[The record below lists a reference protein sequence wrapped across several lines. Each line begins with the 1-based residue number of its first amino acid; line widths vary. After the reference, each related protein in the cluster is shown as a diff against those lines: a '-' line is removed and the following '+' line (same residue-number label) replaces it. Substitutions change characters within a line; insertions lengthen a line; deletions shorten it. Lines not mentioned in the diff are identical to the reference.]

1 MAKKNNEAKVVISA
15 DTSRFDDAIKK
26 SNSEMSKLR
35 AELKL
40 NAEQMK
46 TTGETAEGL
55 ENKHKIL
62 ANQLSTA
69 QEKTT
74 ALSQKLEDAREHYE
88 GNSEVIEKLEK
99 QLLYA
104 QIAEEKIKQA
114 IQECETALSNHTE
127 EAEDNRN
134 ALEKLAATIEEQ
146 EAELGRLKKEYQN
159 AVLSYGKTSTEARN
173 LERAIGTLSGELKQN
188 RAELA
193 NTERSA
199 NALDKSFDEADE
211 GADQLVEGFTVMKG
225 AMASLVA
232 EGITRVVDGFASI
245 ATGAFSLANDVD
257 SATNAFIAKTGASTE
272 SANEFEE
279 SMIDIYNG
287 NYGENF
293 DDISASMATVKTAF
307 DDISTEKLGDLT
319 QRAIILRDTFDFDVT
334 ESVRGANS
342 MIDQFGI
349 TADEAFNL
357 VAQGAQ
363 NGLNQNGDLLDV
375 INEYSVHFKNAGYS
389 AEDMFNMLANGV
401 ESGTWSVDKLG
412 DAVKEFNIR
421 MSDGSAKDA
430 VEALGFSWEKV
441 SEDWGKGGDSAK
453 EVFSMMFNELDGL
466 ENTTEG
472 YSIGVGL
479 LGTMYEDLGHDAVL
493 ALTSTKGEIST
504 TKNALDEINSVKYD
518 DLGSAFEGIKRNLQT
533 SVAEPIKNEVMPAV
547 NEFIED
553 TDWQTVGATIGSV
566 FADVANGAIAIAE
579 GVKSA
584 VSWMQE
590 HKGVTIAVAAVIG
603 TLATAIG
610 IVTTAIKA
618 YNIVQGIKAA
628 MEAANVTTLG
638 ALAAAQWAV
647 IAPYVAVV
655 AAIVAVIAIIIL
667 CVKYWDE
674 IVAAVKGA
682 WEKIKEVLSSWGE
695 WINTNVIQP
704 VANFFSGLWEG
715 VKGTA
720 VTIWEGIKSFFS
732 GIPEWFSTNIIEP
745 IKSFFT
751 GLWEGLKLIWDGI
764 CNVVSFAFQFIVG
777 IITTAFQLITLP
789 FQLIWENCKQYVF
802 AAWEWIKSVI
812 SAGINTAKTVIT
824 TVMTAVYNFFVSIW
838 TSIKDFFVSVWNAIK
853 DFLSPVI
860 EGIKNGISTAWNAV
874 KNTTTT
880 VFNAVKAFITT
891 VWTAIKGV
899 ISTAWEGIKS
909 AVSTA
914 INAVKSTVSSVF
926 NAVKS
931 TVSNIWNGIKTTIS
945 TVWNGIKSGVSNAIN
960 GVKNTVS
967 SVFDSVKSKVTSVWN
982 AIKSAI
988 TKPIEEAKNKV
999 KSVVDAIQG
1008 FFSGMKLEFPKIK
1021 MPHFSVTG
1029 KFSLDPPSVPKLGIE
1044 WYREGAIMT
1053 KPTIFGMNGNSL
1065 MAGGEAGAEAI
1076 LPIDKL
1082 EGYISDVVERS
1093 VTVVNLQALA
1103 DSIEAL
1109 ANRPVNIG
1117 INGKQLA
1124 KASAS
1129 DYDNV
1134 NGLRSTFI
1142 SRGLAIE

>member
-1 MAKKNNEAKVVISA
+1 MAKKDNEAKIIFSA
-15 DTSRFDDAIKK
+15 ETGGFNTAIKK
-26 SNSEMSKLR
+26 ANDEMSKLR

-55 ENKHKIL
+55 ENKHRIL
-62 ANQLSTA
+62 TNQLEVA
-69 QEKTT
+69 QDKTT
-74 ALSQKLEDAREHYE
+74 ALSQKLDKAREIFGE
-88 GNSEVIEKLEK
+88 NSAEVSKLET
-99 QLLYA
+99 QLTNA
-104 QIAEEKIKQA
+104 RIAEEKIKQA
-114 IQECETALSNHTE
+114 IQQCETALSRQ
-127 EAEDNRN
+127 AESATDNRN
-134 ALEKLAATIEEQ
+134 ALQKLTDEIEEQ
-146 EAELGRLKKEYQN
+146 QGELNRLKSEYQN
-159 AVLSYGKTSTEARN
+159 AVLTYGKTSTEARE
-173 LERAIGTLSGELKQN
+173 LGTAIETLSDELKQN

-199 NALDKSFDEADE
+199 NALDNSFEEVDE
-211 GADQLVEGFTVMKG
+211 GAELLVEGFTVMKG

-232 EGITRVVDGFASI
+232 DGITKVAEGLKNV
-245 ATGAFSLANDVD
+245 ATEAFTMADDID
-257 SATNAFIAKTGASTE
+257 SATDSFVAKTGE
-272 SANEFEE
+272 SKEAAGEFEAA
-279 SMIDIYNG
+279 MVDIYNG
-287 NYGENF
+287 NYGESF
-293 DDISASMATVKTAF
+293 EDISSSMATVKTAF
-307 DDISTEKLGDLT
+307 GEISADKLENLT
-319 QRAIILRDTFDFDVT
+319 QKALVMRDTFDFDVT

-421 MSDGSAKDA
+421 MSDGSAKEA

-441 SEDWGKGGDSAK
+441 SEDWGKGGNSAK

-493 ALTSTKGEIST
+493 AMTSTKGEIST
-504 TKNALDEINSVKYD
+504 TKNALDEIDSVKYD
-518 DLGSAFEGIKRNLQT
+518 NLGSAFEGIKRNLQT
-533 SVAEPIKNEVMPAV
+533 SVAEPIKNEVMPVV
-547 NEFIED
+547 NEFIEE
-553 TDWQTVGATIGSV
+553 TDWQSAGDTIGTV
-566 FADVANGAIAIAE
+566 FANAAKGAVAIAE

-584 VSWMQE
+584 VSWMKE
-590 HKGVTIAVAAVIG
+590 HKAIMITIASVIG
-603 TLATAIG
+603 VL
-610 IVTTAIKA
+610 TTAITA
-618 YNIVQGIKAA
+618 YNIVQGVKNA
-628 MEAANVTTLG
+628 MDAANVTTVW
-638 ALAAAQWAV
+638 ALVAAHWAQATAAMAA
-647 IAPYVAVV
+647 IAPYILVV
-655 AAIVAVIAIIIL
+655 AAIAAVIAIIVL
-667 CVKYWDE
+667 CIKYWDE
-674 IVAAVKGA
+674 IVAAVGKA

-704 VANFFSGLWEG
+704 VASFFSGLWEG
-715 VKGTA
+715 VKETA

-751 GLWEGLKLIWDGI
+751 GLWEGLKAIWDGI
-764 CNVVSFAFQFIVG
+764 CNVVSFAFQLIIG

-789 FQLIWENCKQYVF
+789 FRMIWENCKEIIF
-802 AAWEWIKSVI
+802 AAWEWIKNTVSNR
-812 SAGINTAKTVIT
+812 INAVKTVIT
-824 TVMTAVYNFFVSIW
+824 TVMTAVSTFFNTVW
-838 TSIKDFFVSVWNAIK
+838 NGIKTVFTTVWNAITG
-853 DFLSPVI
+853 FLSPKL
-860 EGIKNGISTAWNAV
+860 EAIKNGISTAWNAV

-880 VFNAVKAFITT
+880 VFNAVKSFITT
-891 VWTAIKGV
+891 IWNAIKNA
-899 ISTAWEGIKS
+899 ISTAWEFIKS
-909 AVSTA
+909 VVSAA
-914 INAVKSTVSSVF
+914 INNVKTNISNVF
-926 NAVKS
+926 NAVKN
-931 TVSNIWNGIKTTIS
+931 TVSTIWNGIKNTIS
-945 TVWNGIKSGVSNAIN
+945 TVWNGIKSGVSSAVN

-967 SVFDSVKSKVTSVWN
+967 SVFESVKSKVTSVWN
-982 AIKSAI
+982 GIKSAI

-999 KSVVDAIQG
+999 KSVVDSIQG
-1008 FFSGMKLEFPKIK
+1008 FFSGMKLQFPKIK

-1044 WYREGAIMT
+1044 WYKEGGIMT
-1053 KPTIFGMNGNSL
+1053 KPTIFGMNGSSL

-1082 EGYISDVVERS
+1082 EGYISNVVEKS

-1103 DSIEAL
+1103 DQIEAL
-1109 ANRPVNIG
+1109 ANRPIEMN
-1117 INGKQLA
+1117 INGKHFA
-1124 KASAS
+1124 TATAS
-1129 DYDNV
+1129 DSDSV
-1134 NGLRSTFI
+1134 NGLRSTFV